1 MGWDEMLTGQYRR
14 IFHYH
19 LKKCGGSTFNHWL
32 DTLTSDERTW
42 DAMAQKGFSVIDV
55 KRDDAGRP
63 HEMII
68 PSLAKAVFHWSDVIH
83 NHGPLRMYAPE
94 DTFCLTILRDPVQR
108 LVSQVLDFRRLR
120 GSDTSGTTLAVRA
133 CVEDSQRLSL
143 RDFLEKHGQQAGRSN
158 LDNYLTRALA
168 EGRVGNSLDDV
179 VDADRLCEVALIGLE
194 KDYHLVGL
202 TEHLDLSRNAL
213 CSMVGLPPAGQF
225 PTINVS
231 PGAADVDPEL
241 CAARDIIKTLTCVDR
256 VIYDRARQLFD
267 QRHRKVA
274 ENYETNDFEACHAA
288 RLLAEAR
295 GSLWEGATRY
305 SVRAPIVGSGNHGR
319 DGSGMTSCAVWTG
332 PETRMTLYMPTPS
345 NMPLSLLVWIRG
357 YVNARQRDQLRVRVD
372 GRLVPHCF
380 GVADGY
386 ADVLTVDSY
395 STRDFIRLDI
405 DLDETLESG
414 DPGTELYDER
424 ERGFAFD
431 SYGWRP
437 I

>member
-1 MGWDEMLTGQYRR
+1 MLTGQYRR

-32 DTLTSDERTW
+32 DTLTSDERIL
-42 DAMAQKGFSVIDV
+42 DAVAWKGFSVVDV
-55 KRDDAGRP
+55 KPDETGGMR
-63 HEMII
+63 EMII

-83 NHGPLRMYAPE
+83 SHGPLRMYAPE

-120 GSDTSGTTLAVRA
+120 IADTIDSPSPLQA
-133 CVEDSQRLSL
+133 CVVDSQRLSL
-143 RDFLEKHGQQAGRSN
+143 CDFLEKHGQQGGRRY
-158 LDNYLTRALA
+158 LDNYMTRALA
-168 EGRVGNSLDDV
+168 AGRVGNTLDDV
-179 VDADRLCEVALIGLE
+179 ADADRLCEVALTGLE
-194 KDYHLVGL
+194 KDYDLVGL

-213 CSMVGLPPAGQF
+213 CSMVGLPPARQI
-225 PTINVS
+225 PTINMTRGTS
-231 PGAADVDPEL
+231 HGDPEL
-241 CAARDIIKTLTCVDR
+241 RAARDILKSLTRVDR

-274 ENYETNDFEACHAA
+274 VNYETNDFESCHAT

-295 GSLWEGATRY
+295 GFGWEGATRY
-305 SVRAPIVGSGNHGR
+305 SVRAPIVGSGFHGR
-319 DGSGMTSCAVWTG
+319 DGSGMASCAVWTG
-332 PETRMTLYMPTPS
+332 PETRTTLYIPTPP

-357 YVNARQRDQLRVRVD
+357 YVDARQRDQLRVRVD
-372 GRLVPHCF
+372 GRSVPHYF
-380 GVADGY
+380 GVADDY
-386 ADVLTVDSY
+386 ADVLTIDTHSA
-395 STRDFIRLDI
+395 RNFIRLEI

-414 DPGTELYDER
+414 DPGTERHDER